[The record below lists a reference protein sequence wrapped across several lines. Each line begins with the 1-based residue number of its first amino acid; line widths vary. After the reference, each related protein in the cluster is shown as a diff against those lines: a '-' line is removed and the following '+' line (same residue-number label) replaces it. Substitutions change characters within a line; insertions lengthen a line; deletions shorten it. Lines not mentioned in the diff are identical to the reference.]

1 MGTLIDTL
9 VDPFRPGY
17 MQTALLEIG
26 VLSVACGSLGAWVVL
41 RRLAFLSHALGHC
54 TFPALVVAAL
64 AGWSLVGTSLV
75 ASLVV
80 AVILGFLANRRQLA
94 DGVAVAIVLS
104 TALAIGAVLVS
115 GATDIGQRA
124 DTLLFGTLL
133 GVSDAD
139 IWRSGAA
146 AVLALAVAVGLG
158 RPLMA
163 ATFDSDLAQSGGVPA
178 RLLTLALLSSLA
190 VTVSATVSIVGAL
203 MVSALILVPAAT
215 AALITRRL
223 PTLITASVALTFAVG
238 AGGLWLSVRLDAP
251 PGGCIAVVAVGA
263 YLVVALTASLVA
275 RRPQMGATAS

>member
-1 MGTLIDTL
+1 
-9 VDPFRPGY
+9 

-75 ASLVV
+75 AALIV
-80 AVILGFLANRRQLA
+80 ALILGVLAGRRELA

-133 GVSDAD
+133 GVTDAD
-139 IWRSGAA
+139 IWRSVAA

-158 RPLMA
+158 RPLLA
-163 ATFDSDLAQSGGVPA
+163 ATFDSDLAQTGGVPA
-178 RLLTLALLSSLA
+178 RLITLALLSSLA

-215 AALITRRL
+215 AALVARQLR
-223 PTLITASVALTFAVG
+223 TLIAASIALTFLAG
-238 AGGLWLSVRLDAP
+238 TGGLWLAVRLDAP

-263 YLVVALTASLVA
+263 YLLVALAASISS
-275 RRPQMGATAS
+275 RRPWMRVTVS

>member
-1 MGTLIDTL
+1 
-9 VDPFRPGY
+9 

-75 ASLVV
+75 AALIV
-80 AVILGFLANRRQLA
+80 ALILGLLAGRRELA

-139 IWRSGAA
+139 VWRSVAA
-146 AVLALAVAVGLG
+146 AILAVAVAVGLG
-158 RPLMA
+158 RPLLA
-163 ATFDSDLAQSGGVPA
+163 ATFDSDLAQAGGVPA
-178 RLLTLALLSSLA
+178 RLITLALLSSLA

-215 AALITRRL
+215 AALVTRQLR
-223 PTLITASVALTFAVG
+223 TLIAASVALTFLVG

-251 PGGCIAVVAVGA
+251 PGGCIAVVAVGL
-263 YLVVALTASLVA
+263 YVVVALATSLSAHRPWMRVTAS
-275 RRPQMGATAS
+275 